1 MNYDNENDF
10 KYVLQEVS
18 RTTIG
23 ARFTYAELLDQEH
36 VPFKFRLILERL
48 ILPYA
53 DSNLTVGEHLLSL
66 SPGDPNYRIYRQL
79 KTKIKY
85 FVPKK
90 SGGYEERIS
99 GIDDLQK
106 AVGLSEDDPPPVI
119 QEIIL
124 SNLALMGIHL

>member
-1 MNYDNENDF
+1 LNYDNENDF

-23 ARFTYAELLDQEH
+23 ARFSYAELLDREH

-48 ILPYA
+48 ILPSA
-53 DSNLTVGEHLLSL
+53 DKDMTIGEHFSEMTEE
-66 SPGDPNYRIYRQL
+66 DPNFRLYRQL
-79 KTKIKY
+79 KTKVKY

-90 SGGYEERIS
+90 GGGYTEKVSEAEKFVKSREER
-99 GIDDLQK
+99 
-106 AVGLSEDDPPPVI
+106 ETDPVII
-119 QEIIL
+119 QEISF